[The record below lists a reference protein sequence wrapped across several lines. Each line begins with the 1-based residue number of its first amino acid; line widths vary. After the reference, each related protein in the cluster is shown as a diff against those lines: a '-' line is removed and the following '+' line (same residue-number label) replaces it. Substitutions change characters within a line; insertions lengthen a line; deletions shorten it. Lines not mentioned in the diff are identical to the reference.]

1 MLARRN
7 LLNVSL
13 AAGGGM
19 LLTATIPTLAKAA
32 TLGKPGPDAVT
43 LNAYLR
49 IAPDGKITITAKKCV
64 PPQDGIAGLHLHGLS
79 FRLPAGPAKVGS
91 VQQCPLAAN
100 RISSD
105 RRAAH
110 SPGFGNV
117 MTSVRANSRRI
128 RRGELGAWRLVAYT
142 MSHTS

>member
-7 LLNVSL
+7 FLKVSL

-19 LLTATIPTLAKAA
+19 LLTATIPTLARAA

-43 LNAYLR
+43 LNAYVR

-64 PPQDGIAGLHLHGLS
+64 PPRDGIAGLHLRGLS

-91 VQQCPLAAN
+91 VQQCPSRSQRTGSAA
-100 RISSD
+100 I
-105 RRAAH
+105 AAPH
-110 SPGFGNV
+110 TPQV
-117 MTSVRANSRRI
+117 
-128 RRGELGAWRLVAYT
+128 LGTL
-142 MSHTS
+142 